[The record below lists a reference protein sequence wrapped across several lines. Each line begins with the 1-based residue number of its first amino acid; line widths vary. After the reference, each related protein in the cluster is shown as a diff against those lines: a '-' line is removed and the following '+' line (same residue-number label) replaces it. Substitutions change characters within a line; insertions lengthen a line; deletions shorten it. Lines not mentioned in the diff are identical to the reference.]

1 MRHNELCDGVA
12 DLAGKDFT
20 PSHVRDHPLISAG
33 FNVNRLK
40 VNTDRTKDTP
50 VPDNMPPLDATEEK
64 GELLI
69 RDLWQIGTDSVTY
82 MRVMKTDA
90 KSHLAKTP

>member
-1 MRHNELCDGVA
+1 
-12 DLAGKDFT
+12 
-20 PSHVRDHPLISAG
+20 
-33 FNVNRLK
+33 
-40 VNTDRTKDTP
+40 
-50 VPDNMPPLDATEEK
+50 MPPLDATEEK

-82 MRVMKTDA
+82 MRVMNTDA